1 MLNAAGALVWAAAV
15 ASGGYFYGRALEVLI
30 GKLKS
35 YEMYIKGCVAIVGL
49 LVWIFHFY
57 RRRRRRAK
65 LVAKSG

>member
-35 YEMYIKGCVAIVGL
+35 YEMYIMGCVAIVGL
-49 LVWIFHFY
+49 LVWIFHFN
-57 RRRRRRAK
+57 RRRKRLSKFIAK
-65 LVAKSG
+65 NR